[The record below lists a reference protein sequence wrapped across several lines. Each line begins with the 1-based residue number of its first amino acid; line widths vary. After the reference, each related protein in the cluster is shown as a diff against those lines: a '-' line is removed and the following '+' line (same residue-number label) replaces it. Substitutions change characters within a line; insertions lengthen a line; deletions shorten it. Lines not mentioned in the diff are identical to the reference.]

1 VPLQQAT
8 VGNLARSG
16 PADALTGPAVR
27 GDAGT
32 IARNLEALSASA
44 PWAVDAYVE
53 MARVT
58 LDLAVRG
65 GRLTQERRALV
76 DEVLTRWS

>member
-1 VPLQQAT
+1 V
-8 VGNLARSG
+8 VNLARTG
-16 PADALTGPAVR
+16 PAEALTGPAVR

-32 IARNLEALSASA
+32 IARNLEALAATA

-65 GRLTQERRALV
+65 GRLPQDRRATV
-76 DEVLTRWS
+76 DEVLARWS